1 MADTETRREPG
12 MRVYVA
18 VWIGLLVI
26 VAAEVAATYAH
37 LTVGVQLAVLLA
49 LAVLEAG
56 IALLYFMHLKYER
69 PSLFWSLIPAL
80 VVVLVLMDHF
90 WPDAVPYPD
99 EILAQCAKVHFSPT
113 SRKIFHKYFYVGRVR
128 GRGALTKLVSRK

>member
-1 MADTETRREPG
+1 
-12 MRVYVA
+12 MRVYVT

-90 WPDAVPYPD
+90 WPDAVRLLHQRLPAP
-99 EILAQCAKVHFSPT
+99 
-113 SRKIFHKYFYVGRVR
+113 
-128 GRGALTKLVSRK
+128 

>member
-1 MADTETRREPG
+1 MPG
-12 MRVYVA
+12 MRVYVI

-37 LTVGVQLAVLLA
+37 FTVGVQLAALLT

-90 WPDAVPYPD
+90 WPDAVRLLHQRLPAP
-99 EILAQCAKVHFSPT
+99 
-113 SRKIFHKYFYVGRVR
+113 
-128 GRGALTKLVSRK
+128 